1 MKDLV
6 AYITTGFEDESF
18 TLDLIESLKLSG
30 VDKIELG
37 IPFSDPVADGP
48 VIEKANQIAL
58 QRGFTLQK
66 LFDLSVKSSQIIDTY
81 WMGYFNSFYHKGFEK
96 ISQIASKSGVKGFII
111 PDLPYEEALRYAP
124 IFAQN
129 NLININFVAPTDSKD
144 RIETVV
150 KNSDGFIYLVAYT
163 GITGSGEAKP
173 LDEIIKNVKEFS
185 NTPLYVGFGVNEKT
199 AKERAKGVD
208 GVIVGSAFVQVLLDE
223 NLTMTQKI
231 DRICSQAKNIKSL
244 INE

>member
-1 MKDLV
+1 LKDLV
-6 AYITTGFEDESF
+6 AYITAGFEDENF
-18 TLDLIESLKLSG
+18 TLDLIESLKASG

-58 QRGFTLQK
+58 QRGFKLQK
-66 LFDLSVKSSQIIDTY
+66 LFDLSTKSSQIIDTY
-81 WMGYFNSFYHKGFEK
+81 WMGYFNSFYSKGFKK
-96 ISQIASKSGVKGFII
+96 ISQIASQSGVKGFII
-111 PDLPYEEALRYAP
+111 PDLPYEEALQYAP

-129 NLININFVAPTDSKD
+129 SLINITFVAPTDSKE
-144 RIETVV
+144 RIKAVV
-150 KNSDGFIYLVAYT
+150 KNSDGFIYLVSYT
-163 GITGSGEAKP
+163 GVTGSGIATP

-199 AKERAKGVD
+199 AKEKAKGVD
-208 GVIVGSAFVQVLLDE
+208 GVIVGSAFVEVLLDDG
-223 NLTMTQKI
+223 LTKTQKI
-231 DRICSQAKNIKSL
+231 DKISSQAKNIKSI